1 MLMMMVV
8 VRIVMMVTKVVI
20 VIVIVHLGVFI
31 LRVTVACK
39 SHLHLHHAR
48 VTTEKIVL

>member
-1 MLMMMVV
+1 MLTMMVV
-8 VRIVMMVTKVVI
+8 VRIVMMVTKVVT
-20 VIVIVHLGVFI
+20 VHLGVFI

>member
-8 VRIVMMVTKVVI
+8 VRIVMMVTRV
-20 VIVIVHLGVFI
+20 VIVHLGVFI

-48 VTTEKIVL
+48 VTTEKIV